1 MAVTDTQSRF
11 GLMQL
16 LLLAAVVAVSLFNG
30 QWFPGGR
37 WSGPAFDFL
46 SYWLTPYMRG
56 TTLGAGM
63 TPVYIISALLS
74 LLTFA
79 VSRIPATLYER
90 MLGLRS
96 ATSVSML
103 IWLGTA
109 ALLSYPAYK
118 AWQDAF

>member
-1 MAVTDTQSRF
+1 MAVADAQPRSRLLQF
-11 GLMQL
+11 
-16 LLLAAVVAVSLFNG
+16 LLLAAVIAVSLFNG
-30 QWFPGGR
+30 QWFPSGR

-46 SYWLTPYMRG
+46 SYWLTPHMRG
-56 TTLGAGM
+56 TPLGAGM
-63 TPVYIISALLS
+63 TPVYITSTLLS

-79 VSRIPATLYER
+79 MSRIPATLYER
-90 MLGLRS
+90 VLGLRS